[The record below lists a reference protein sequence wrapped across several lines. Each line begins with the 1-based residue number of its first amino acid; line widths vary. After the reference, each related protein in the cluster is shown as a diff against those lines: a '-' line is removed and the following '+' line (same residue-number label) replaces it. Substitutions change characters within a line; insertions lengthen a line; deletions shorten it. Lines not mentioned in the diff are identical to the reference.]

1 MKNFAQIS
9 SFEFETASRTHQ
21 GNVRKFNE
29 DSIFTNPNVG
39 IWLVADGMGGHN
51 DGNVASSMI
60 AEAVSAFGEADK
72 TSNLVHDFQL
82 KINSVNRRLLAISNG
97 DDALLVGSTVVALI
111 IAGDTFSCLWAGD
124 SRCYL
129 IRAGSISQ
137 VSHDHTEVQE
147 LVDRGTISPQ
157 EAKTWPR
164 RNVITRA
171 VGADDGLQLEIV
183 SGIVRHGDSF
193 ILCSDGLTGHV
204 SDVEIQET
212 AQWSRSDAACDKL
225 VEMALDRGGKDNV
238 SVIVVHASSRDK
250 TTIVQR

>member
-1 MKNFAQIS
+1 MKNLSQIS

-21 GNVRKFNE
+21 GHVRKFNE

-51 DGNVASSMI
+51 DGNVASAMI
-60 AEAVSAFGEADK
+60 AEAAGALGETEK
-72 TSNLVHDFQL
+72 TSNLVDDFKV
-82 KINSVNRRLLAISNG
+82 KIDLVNRRLLAISNG
-97 DDALLVGSTVVALI
+97 DNALLVGSTVVALI
-111 IAGDTFSCLWAGD
+111 IASDAFSCLWAGD

-129 IRAGSISQ
+129 IRAGAISQ

-171 VGADDGLQLEIV
+171 VGADDGLQLETV
-183 SGIVRHGDSF
+183 SGIVIHGDCF

-204 SDVEIQET
+204 SDAEIHET
-212 AQWSRSDAACDKL
+212 ALWSGPSDACDRL
-225 VEMALDRGGKDNV
+225 VKMALDRGGKDNV
-238 SVIVVHASSRDK
+238 SVIVVHATSVDK

>member
-21 GNVRKFNE
+21 GHVRKFNE

-72 TSNLVHDFQL
+72 TPNLVHNFQL
-82 KINSVNRRLLAISNG
+82 EIDSVNRRLLAISNG
-97 DDALLVGSTVVALI
+97 DNALLVGSTVVALI
-111 IAGDTFSCLWAGD
+111 IADDTFSCLWAGD

-147 LVDRGTISPQ
+147 LVDRGAISPQ

-171 VGADDGLQLEIV
+171 VGADDGLQLETV
-183 SGIVRHGDSF
+183 SGIVRHGDCF

-204 SDVEIQET
+204 SDAEILET
-212 AQWSRSDAACDKL
+212 VRWSRSDEACNRL